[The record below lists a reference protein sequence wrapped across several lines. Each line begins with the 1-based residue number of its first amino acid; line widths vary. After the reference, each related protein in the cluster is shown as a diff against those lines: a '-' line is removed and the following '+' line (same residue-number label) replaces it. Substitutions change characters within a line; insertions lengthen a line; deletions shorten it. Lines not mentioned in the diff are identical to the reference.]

1 VSDIDDYLRLL
12 ADEQKRRL
20 LRDLLEADG
29 DPVSV
34 ETDDPDERARRHH
47 IHLPKLSDAG
57 LIDWDPRDDLI
68 VRGPAFDE
76 VVPLLEAIDDLR
88 GSDGGSDDAGGSATE
103 AGGDGTGGG

>member
-1 VSDIDDYLRLL
+1 MSDIDDYLRLL

-20 LRDLLEADG
+20 LRDLLEAGG

-34 ETDDPDERARRHH
+34 EMDDPDERARRHH

-68 VRGPAFDE
+68 VRGPEFDE

-88 GSDGGSDDAGGSATE
+88 GNDRKSDD
-103 AGGDGTGGG
+103 GDGDGSVGDG